1 MATSRQA
8 PKRFISQMQGTN
20 VASVYIQD
28 DAYSWLPAR
37 VVERKKDGDVE
48 VAITLSENWHATTVL
63 SPNSTVLDLE
73 EAQFRPGVDIPVIYR
88 TVDLSD
94 YDRGELP
101 LQNIDSRGNFLGK
114 RDMADL
120 PFLHEAAILYN
131 LKQRHSNL
139 QPYTRVGDIVVAMNP
154 FRWIDNLYSEE
165 TRQLYGK
172 NLIWDGTSFF
182 VNIFLR
188 IYWMITIPY

>member
-1 MATSRQA
+1 MAANEHKKSA
-8 PKRFISQMQGTN
+8 PKRFISLMQDTD

-37 VVERKKDGDVE
+37 VLEKKPDGEVK
-48 VAITLSENWHATTVL
+48 VAIALPDTWHATTVL
-63 SPNSTVLDLE
+63 SPDSTVLDLE
-73 EAQFRPGVDIPVIYR
+73 EAMTTPGATVPFVVR
-88 TVDLSD
+88 TVDLCD

-101 LQNIDSRGNFLGK
+101 LQNIDSRGNLLGK

-131 LKQRHSNL
+131 LKQRHANM

-154 FRWIDNLYSEE
+154 FRWISNLYSDE
-165 TRQLYGK
+165 TRGLYGN
-172 NLIWDGTSFF
+172 NLIWDGTF
-182 VNIFLR
+182 VSADSHLHFD
-188 IYWMITIPY
+188 